1 MVRKRTEELMKLL
14 RTENNIQTYL
24 TVCEAELLDMTVG
37 EWLCRFL
44 EQYSIK
50 KADVIRRSGLNR
62 IYGYQIFADTKTP
75 SRDKLIALI
84 FGFPL
89 PLEDANKVL
98 KIAKVRD
105 FYVRDR
111 RDSIL
116 VFGLM
121 NRIAVHELDDLL
133 YEMGEP
139 TILS

>member
-37 EWLCRFL
+37 ECLCRFL
-44 EQYSIK
+44 EQYSVK
-50 KADVIRRSGLNR
+50 KADVIRRSGLDR

-89 PLEDANKVL
+89 TLEDANRVL

-133 YEMGEP
+133 YEMGES